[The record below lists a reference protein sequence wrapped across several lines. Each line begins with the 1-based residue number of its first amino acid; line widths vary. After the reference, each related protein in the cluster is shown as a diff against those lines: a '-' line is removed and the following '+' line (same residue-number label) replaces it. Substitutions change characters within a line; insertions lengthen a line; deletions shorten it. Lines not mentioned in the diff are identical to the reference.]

1 MSAVSKFS
9 QLSHRRGYKV
19 LQLYP
24 VHPMQDPVVF
34 TTTLL
39 LSILI
44 SIPYALALISNAWIS
59 FPNRQ
64 SQRFTSVCCLFKA

>member
-9 QLSHRRGYKV
+9 QLSHRREYFV

-24 VHPMQDPVVF
+24 VHPMQDPVF